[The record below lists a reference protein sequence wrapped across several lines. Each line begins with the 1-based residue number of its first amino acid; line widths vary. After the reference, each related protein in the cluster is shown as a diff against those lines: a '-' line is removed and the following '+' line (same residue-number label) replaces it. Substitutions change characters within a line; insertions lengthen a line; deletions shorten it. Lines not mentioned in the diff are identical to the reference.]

1 MRRNLIAILRGVK
14 PNEVIDVAEVILQ
27 AGIDAIE
34 VPLNSP
40 DPFTSIRRL
49 VESFSDTAE
58 IGAGTV
64 LTAQD
69 VDRLSDIGA
78 RLVVSPN
85 CDMEV
90 IRRTKHHGMISLPG
104 VMTPSEC
111 FTALDAGA
119 DGLKFFPAGVIG
131 AAGISAMGAVLPA
144 SSRLF
149 AVGGVNSDNLAEWL
163 SAGVSGFGIGS
174 SLYHQGK
181 SIGAIA
187 DSARAIVES
196 YDAAVKT
203 VEQKSNEH

>member
-1 MRRNLIAILRGVK
+1 MRRNLIAILRGVR
-14 PNEVIDVAEVILQ
+14 PDEVVEVAEVIVQ

-40 DPFTSIRRL
+40 DPFKSVQLL
-49 VESFSDTAE
+49 VESFSDTVE
-58 IGAGTV
+58 VGAGTV
-64 LTAQD
+64 LTVQD

-85 CDMEV
+85 CDTEI
-90 IRRTKHHGMISLPG
+90 IRRTKQQGMISLPG

-111 FTALDAGA
+111 FAALDAGA
-119 DGLKFFPAGVIG
+119 DGLKFFPADVIG
-131 AAGISAMGAVLPA
+131 TNGIGAMRAVLPA
-144 SSRLF
+144 NSKLF
-149 AVGGVNSDNLAEWL
+149 AVGGVNSDNLVEWL

-174 SLYHQGK
+174 SLYQQGK
-181 SIGAIA
+181 SVSAIA

-203 VEQKSNEH
+203 VELKSE